1 MTGYLEDSIRK
12 LYNNCILRYTQIHN
26 MPRIIVIEIDKQFI
40 DMVKGDDGFYRSV
53 ENGASKRKKIID
65 DGLAEIGYQIVYTGS
80 FEGGCDQSIASQILK
95 EVD

>member
-1 MTGYLEDSIRK
+1 MTASLEDRIK
-12 LYNNCILRYTQIHN
+12 ELYNNCIIRYNQIHN
-26 MPRIIVIEIDKQFI
+26 MPRIIVIEIDEEFV

-65 DGLAEIGYQIVYTGS
+65 NGLVELGYKVVYTGS
-80 FEGGCDQSIASQILK
+80 FEGGCGQSIELQILK